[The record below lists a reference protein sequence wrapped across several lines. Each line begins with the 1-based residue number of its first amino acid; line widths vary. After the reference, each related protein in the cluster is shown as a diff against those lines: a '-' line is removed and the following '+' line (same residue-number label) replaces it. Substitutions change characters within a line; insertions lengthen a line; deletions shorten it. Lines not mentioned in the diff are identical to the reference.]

1 MRRWNGWGEE
11 TTTYPLPD
19 SAAHYLTT
27 LVGEGLSLPDVSF
40 TETVATVP
48 PPRLP
53 APRHQSGQAGV
64 SAREARAALAL
75 ALKIERVMRRH

>member
-48 PPRLP
+48 QPRLP
-53 APRHQSGQAGV
+53 SHPLITTDPAELLLHAHGQSLPDWI
-64 SAREARAALAL
+64 AL
-75 ALKIERVMRRH
+75 RSGR